1 MQKQKRFKMNTGES
15 TMEEILNFGNA
26 KAKSESDSKEMKTNK
41 QAVMEHLLKE
51 NTKSIEEMDQA
62 TQQAINDKLEKRD
75 KKVLLLIKNS
85 THEKLKEQAWIKHKS
100 VNAYINEI
108 IEKELIGQEN
118 KENE

>member
-26 KAKSESDSKEMKTNK
+26 KAKSESKEMKTSN
-41 QAVMEHLLKE
+41 QAVVKHLLKE